1 MSITNVFHVLP
12 KVAPFAKFLEKCISM
27 HISDQGFR
35 MHIIDLSAFIVLIIK
50 FALAGTECAEV
61 TALFSESMFAHSA
74 ALSRNVLSPG
84 SFCKLCER

>member
-1 MSITNVFHVLP
+1 MYVTNVFHVLA

-27 HISDQGFR
+27 HISNQGFR

-50 FALAGTECAEV
+50 FALAGTERAEV
-61 TALFSESMFAHSA
+61 TALFSKSMSAHSA

-84 SFCKLCER
+84 RLCQLCER